1 MVVFIGYF
9 YNDVLQRYQCYS
21 AALGPPAANPSLLH
35 TCAAFMK
42 TEVVPSYLY
51 HLIPSIRSHKLKML
65 WKQKFILDKKK
76 STHKIP
82 PRQRNPFLLS
92 KSFRR
97 IKT

>member
-42 TEVVPSYLY
+42 TEVVPTYLY

-76 STHKIP
+76 NLPIK
-82 PRQRNPFLLS
+82 FLLA
-92 KSFRR
+92 KEILFYCLNHLEE
-97 IKT
+97 